1 MKTRYVKEFMIPI
14 SEYASVH
21 EDANIAEAIQAIESE
36 NKSYGEGP
44 YRHHSLVVINDKQ
57 HVVGRLSQV
66 DIMQALEPRY
76 RNLDDAHWV
85 SQSELSKETLIT
97 LRESFQLWEEPL
109 EVMCKKLG
117 NLKVKDYM
125 QEPTEGEF
133 VSKNDTC
140 NIACHRIVMGRHHSL
155 LVTRD
160 KEIIGILR
168 STDLFNNFYD
178 LMASCNYLES

>member
-1 MKTRYVKEFMIPI
+1 MKTWQVKELMLPI

-21 EDANIAEAIQAIESE
+21 VDANITEAIQAIESD

-44 YRHHSLVVINDKQ
+44 YRHHSIVVINDDK

-66 DIMQALEPRY
+66 DIMRALEPRY
-76 RNLDDAHWV
+76 CNIDDAHWV
-85 SQSELSKETLIT
+85 SQSELSREMLKN
-97 LRESFQLWEEPL
+97 LRESFKLWEKPV
-109 EVMCKKLG
+109 EVMCKELG
-117 NLKVKDYM
+117 NIKVRDHM
-125 QEPTEGEF
+125 QEPSEGEF
-133 VSKNDTC
+133 VSEDDTC

-168 STDLFNNFYD
+168 STDLFNSLYD
-178 LMASCNYLES
+178 LMVNSKCLEP